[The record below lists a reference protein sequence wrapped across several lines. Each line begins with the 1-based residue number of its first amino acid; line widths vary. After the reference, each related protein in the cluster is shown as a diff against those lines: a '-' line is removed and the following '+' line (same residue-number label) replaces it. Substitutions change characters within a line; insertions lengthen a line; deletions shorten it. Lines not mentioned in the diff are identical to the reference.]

1 MSMRD
6 VIKSITDR
14 IHDTASVKNV
24 YGDPIVAQGKTV
36 IPVAQVKYGFGG
48 GGGQEGEPSNPE
60 NDGQASRGRMGGGG
74 GGGALVKPIGVVEIT
89 DEGTRYIPFG
99 QGRRIAAAIAVG
111 MLVGMCWSRRRQ
123 RG

>member
-24 YGDPIVAQGKTV
+24 YGDPITAQGKTV

-48 GGGQEGEPSNPE
+48 GGGQEGEPSNRRT
-60 NDGQASRGRMGGGG
+60 QANLAEEEWMGE
-74 GGGALVKPIGVVEIT
+74 VVVE
-89 DEGTRYIPFG
+89 R
-99 QGRRIAAAIAVG
+99 
-111 MLVGMCWSRRRQ
+111 W
-123 RG
+123 

>member
-24 YGDPIVAQGKTV
+24 YGDPITAQGKTV

-60 NDGQASRGRMGGGG
+60 NEGQTNRGRMGGGG
-74 GGGALVKPIGVVEIT
+74 GALVKAIGVVEIT
-89 DEGTRYIPFG
+89 DDGTRYIPFG
-99 QGRRIAAAIAVG
+99 QGRRLAAAIAVG
-111 MLVGMCWSRRRQ
+111 MLVGMWWSRRRQ

>member
-24 YGDPIVAQGKTV
+24 YGDPIVAHGKTI

-89 DEGTRYIPFG
+89 DDGTRYIPFG

-111 MLVGMCWSRRRQ
+111 MLVGMCCSRRSQ
-123 RG
+123 QG

>member
-6 VIKSITDR
+6 VIKSIRDQ

-60 NDGQASRGRMGGGG
+60 NDGQTSRGRIGGG
-74 GGGALVKPIGVVEIT
+74 GGGALVKAMGVVEIT
-89 DEGTRYIPFG
+89 DDGTRYIPFG

-111 MLVGMCWSRRRQ
+111 ILVGMWWSRRRQ

>member
-1 MSMRD
+1 MRD

-24 YGDPIVAQGKTV
+24 YGDPIVAQGKTI
-36 IPVAQVKYGFGG
+36 IPVARVKYGFGG

-74 GGGALVKPIGVVEIT
+74 GGGGVKPPPLLLPPQAPIRADNVNMAMVE
-89 DEGTRYIPFG
+89 
-99 QGRRIAAAIAVG
+99 RIILFMISPTPRARSQIR
-111 MLVGMCWSRRRQ
+111 L
-123 RG
+123 